1 MERHAWAATITAID
15 ARAFT
20 VVDDVG
26 GFIRNDMPI
35 SIDLTTRMLKPHC
48 LHRTIVG
55 LHDGI
60 DAAPR
65 VDLDAWRQQD
75 ARKIVGTNKR
85 STPSNKK
92 DATLK
97 VKHEKAG
104 QVQQPGRSEAG
115 HCAHLASYA
124 VGWRSHSAS
133 TTMDSRVR

>member
-1 MERHAWAATITAID
+1 MERHAWAATIKAID

-20 VVDDVG
+20 VADDVG
-26 GFIRNDMPI
+26 GFIRNDTPV
-35 SIDLTTRMLKPHC
+35 SIVVATRMPKPHR
-48 LHRTIVG
+48 LHRTIIG

-60 DAAPR
+60 DAAPS
-65 VDLDAWRQQD
+65 VDLDTRRQQD

-115 HCAHLASYA
+115 RCAHLASYA
-124 VGWRSHSAS
+124 AGWRSHSAS